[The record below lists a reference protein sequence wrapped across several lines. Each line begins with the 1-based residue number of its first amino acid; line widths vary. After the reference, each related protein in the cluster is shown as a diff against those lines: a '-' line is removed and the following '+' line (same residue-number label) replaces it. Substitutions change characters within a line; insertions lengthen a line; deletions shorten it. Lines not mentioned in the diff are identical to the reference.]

1 MSRWHLG
8 AMFHDLPNRF
18 MSRWLDDV
26 RGLPLSRLTGFIF
39 WLLLTVPW
47 AAGCATPLP
56 VPANPEA
63 IASEATAEAIRTRY
77 ETALTE
83 LPQSKQRHYAQR
95 LYRITGDERY
105 LPLNHAY
112 GRRLIKKLREEIAAL
127 EIPGYAERRAR
138 EAVADYPTS
147 SEKKQRRKRML
158 ARWGEIAY
166 AKRLAFD
173 LVQAKTYGLLNERDL
188 PDYPRALA
196 YLESVDFRSF
206 LLDGDVIAVYAAQV
220 ANLADYLHD
229 LGVLDLREEA
239 ITAFR
244 QQYPPTRDAALSQAE
259 YRNKIYGMTH
269 FVIAASGYYQKPVE
283 AEAFHWA
290 LNEFA
295 AGLEPILTRTKEDIY
310 TEVGI
315 SFLLAGQTEH
325 PAVRRLHTALLQ
337 AYDPAARMIPAE
349 DGDTDLARG
358 EHRNVLAIM
367 LLNWPGRLY
376 PGPVLSESAH

>member
-1 MSRWHLG
+1 M
-8 AMFHDLPNRF
+8 
-18 MSRWLDDV
+18 

-47 AAGCATPLP
+47 AAGCATQFP
-56 VPANPEA
+56 VPANPDA

-95 LYRITGDERY
+95 LYRTTGDERY
-105 LPLNHAY
+105 LPLNRAY
-112 GRRLIKKLREEIAAL
+112 GRRLIKKLREETAAL
-127 EIPGYAERRAR
+127 KTPGYAERRAR
-138 EAVADYPTS
+138 EAIADYPTS

-158 ARWGEIAY
+158 ARWGEVIY
-166 AKRLAFD
+166 AKSLAFD
-173 LVQAKTYGLLNERDL
+173 LVQAKTYGLLNEHDL
-188 PDYPRALA
+188 PEYQQALA
-196 YLESVDFRSF
+196 YLESVDFHSF
-206 LLDGDVIAVYAAQV
+206 LLNADVVAVYAAQV
-220 ANLADYLHD
+220 ANLTYYLYD
-229 LGVLDLREEA
+229 LGIADWRAEVT
-239 ITAFR
+239 TAFR
-244 QQYPPTRDAALSQAE
+244 EQYPPAQDAALSRAE

-295 AGLEPILTRTKEDIY
+295 AGLDPILARTKEDIY

-325 PAVRRLHTALLQ
+325 PAVTRLRTALLQ
-337 AYDPAARMIPAE
+337 AYNPAARMIPAE
-349 DGDTDLARG
+349 DGDTDLVRG

-367 LLNWPGRLY
+367 LLDWPDSLY
-376 PGPVLSESAH
+376 PGPVLQNLKPPGFIE